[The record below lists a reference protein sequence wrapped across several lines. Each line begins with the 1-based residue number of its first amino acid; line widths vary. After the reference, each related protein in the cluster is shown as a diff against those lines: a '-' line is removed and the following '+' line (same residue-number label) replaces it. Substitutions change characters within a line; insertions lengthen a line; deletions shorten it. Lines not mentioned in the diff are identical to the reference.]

1 MKNILVVLG
10 LIASTGFTVCSV
22 ASADTVPS
30 RSEVHQTQLDRLTI
44 LQEYTG
50 NNEDG
55 ETEEIETKKSK

>member
-22 ASADTVPS
+22 AAAHTVPS